1 MACEIFTRLGRLV
14 KVENI
19 KTKAFS
25 NESVSYI
32 SVWVKDA
39 DGSNPRC
46 LLFTENELAKAEA
59 RAFKNEEDLTERSWI
74 SKLLD

>member
-1 MACEIFTRLGRLV
+1 MINEVFTRLGRIV
-14 KVENI
+14 KVNNI

-25 NESVSYI
+25 NENPSYLC
-32 SVWVKDA
+32 VWVKDA

-46 LLFTENELAKAEA
+46 LLFTENEIAKAEM
-59 RAFKNEEDLTERSWI
+59 RAFKNTEDLTQRSVV